1 MHLDQLRNEI
11 ARLDRQILELVAER
25 VSVARSIGELKMER
39 GLPVRNLEVEEKV
52 LKRHL
57 DIAIELG
64 LNPRAVRDISRVLIQ
79 EAIEEQASL
88 PRPEERQKNIMII
101 GGAGKMGRWMTNL
114 LSSCG
119 HIIHVMDPKDGG
131 SCTLEDAA
139 DMDVVMV
146 SAPISKVDGLLQ
158 QLDGLTG
165 EKTLIFDISS
175 LKSPFTETL
184 RRMAASK
191 KVCSVHPMFGP
202 SARSMYDRNLLLC
215 DCGCQEAVDEAKELF
230 DDHGARMTVIPLEEH
245 DRYMSYV
252 LGMSHAVNIAF
263 FTAVERSGVPL
274 EEFERMAS
282 TTFLKHLDTA
292 RSVASEDPDLY
303 HEIQHLNQK
312 SHDSWEAFSN
322 AVAMVKDASLREE
335 PSAFRAIM
343 ERGRRYFQP

>member
-1 MHLDQLRNEI
+1 
-11 ARLDRQILELVAER
+11 
-25 VSVARSIGELKMER
+25 
-39 GLPVRNLEVEEKV
+39 
-52 LKRHL
+52 
-57 DIAIELG
+57 
-64 LNPRAVRDISRVLIQ
+64 
-79 EAIEEQASL
+79 
-88 PRPEERQKNIMII
+88 
-101 GGAGKMGRWMTNL
+101 MTNL